1 MSATFDAVVDE
12 QVLTR
17 ARAGGRDGQEGLYR
31 LFSKAV
37 YTLARRMT
45 QCPDAAADV
54 MQNTFL
60 RAFRS
65 LAQYRGEAPFGHWL
79 RSICATEALMHLRA
93 GRRFLE
99 LFEPTELSDVD
110 APGVEDLCQ
119 LDLEKALSLLPQM
132 PRAVLWLYHVE
143 GYSHAEI
150 AALCGKTVSF
160 SKSQLSRAHARL
172 RTLLDDQTTADGR
185 AQPSATVVPIR
196 EMP

>member
-1 MSATFDAVVDE
+1 MTALFDAIVDE
-12 QVLTR
+12 QLLAR

-37 YTLARRMT
+37 FTLARRMT

-65 LAQYRGEAPFGHWL
+65 LGQYRGEAPFGHWL

-99 LFEPTELSDVD
+99 LFEPTEVSDVD

-150 AALCGKTVSF
+150 AALCGKTASF

-172 RTLLDDQTTADGR
+172 RTLLEDRA
-185 AQPSATVVPIR
+185 AQPAATVVPIR
-196 EMP
+196 DLP

>member
-1 MSATFDAVVDE
+1 MSSAFDAEVDE
-12 QVLTR
+12 ETLAL
-17 ARAGGRDGQEGLYR
+17 ARAGDRRGLERLYR
-31 LFSKAV
+31 LFERAV

-45 QCPDAAADV
+45 GCPDAAADV
-54 MQNTFL
+54 MQNSFL

-65 LAQYRGEAPFGHWL
+65 LGQYRGEAPFGHWL

-99 LFEPTELSDVD
+99 LFDSDAVHDAD
-110 APGVEDLCQ
+110 APAVEDVCQ
-119 LDLEKALSLLPQM
+119 LDLEKALSLMPPL

-150 AALCGKTVSF
+150 ASLSGKTVSF

-172 RTLLDDQTTADGR
+172 RELLDDGRDPQRADAALR
-185 AQPSATVVPIR
+185 AVL
-196 EMP
+196 